1 MGLPEILGGW
11 GRGRKRGQPDRGSPP
26 PPQMLKKL
34 EQTKKKAEAVVNT
47 VDISE
52 REKAAQL
59 RR

>member
-1 MGLPEILGGW
+1 MRGRW
-11 GRGRKRGQPDRGSPP
+11 GRGGGEINLTEGLT
-26 PPQMLKKL
+26 QMLKKL

-52 REKAAQL
+52 REKVAQL

>member
-1 MGLPEILGGW
+1 MRLPEIRGGW
-11 GRGRKRGQPDRGSPP
+11 GRGGEEVSLTEVPA
-26 PPQMLKKL
+26 QMLKKL

-52 REKAAQL
+52 REKVAQL

>member
-1 MGLPEILGGW
+1 MLGKV
-11 GRGRKRGQPDRGSPP
+11 RERSHLTEAPL
-26 PPQMLKKL
+26 QMLKKL

-52 REKAAQL
+52 REKVAQL

>member
-1 MGLPEILGGW
+1 MGLPEMRGGW
-11 GRGRKRGQPDRGSPP
+11 DRGGEVSLTEVPI
-26 PPQMLKKL
+26 QMLKKL

-52 REKAAQL
+52 REKVAQL

>member
-1 MGLPEILGGW
+1 MGKKVTLTEGLT
-11 GRGRKRGQPDRGSPP
+11 
-26 PPQMLKKL
+26 QMLKKL

-52 REKAAQL
+52 REKVAQL

>member
-1 MGLPEILGGW
+1 MGGTEVREVSLTE
-11 GRGRKRGQPDRGSPP
+11 SPT
-26 PPQMLKKL
+26 QMLKKL

-52 REKAAQL
+52 REKVAQL

>member
-1 MGLPEILGGW
+1 MPGGGGGAGV
-11 GRGRKRGQPDRGSPP
+11 GRVSLTELLL
-26 PPQMLKKL
+26 QMLKKL

-52 REKAAQL
+52 REKVAQL

>member
-1 MGLPEILGGW
+1 MGLLEMGGW
-11 GRGRKRGQPDRGSPP
+11 GRRGEANLTEVLI
-26 PPQMLKKL
+26 QMLKKL

-52 REKAAQL
+52 REKVAQL

>member
-1 MGLPEILGGW
+1 MGGAGVGEVGLTVRFP
-11 GRGRKRGQPDRGSPP
+11 Q
-26 PPQMLKKL
+26 QMLKKL

-52 REKAAQL
+52 REKVAQL

>member
-1 MGLPEILGGW
+1 MGGAGVGKEVNLTEVP
-11 GRGRKRGQPDRGSPP
+11 PP